1 MKVKKIFGLLA
12 TSLMALPLLIGGA
25 LGAGEIA
32 EAATSETVNV
42 TLNKRLFDTNYPEST
57 IQNTGEA
64 MPDFGGEPLAGVTFT
79 AYDITAYYHG
89 QINDSSQSAVTNA
102 IVADTADAI
111 AAAAGTPLNVPTG
124 DNGQASFANL
134 PAKSTYQVSENSVT
148 KDAVY
153 LFVETGTP
161 NTTTI
166 TKKAA
171 PIVLA
176 LPIYGIEKNSDGS
189 IKLDDNGNVIY
200 TDVVNENIHLY
211 PKNQTATDSKV
222 ADYGTQKIYDEND
235 PTKLLYYNATTADEF
250 SYTLTINIPENISS
264 LTSFTITDEPSAG
277 LELVGTPEV
286 GTPKEG
292 TSEVELLG
300 DGDYTLTQ
308 GNGNFVISLTTSSTT
323 VGSLAGKTLI
333 ITYQMKFKDSFDI
346 DKLQT
351 NKAYVSI
358 NGSQQ
363 SDLTTDKVGTGG
375 HQFTK
380 IDGHTGQGLAG
391 AKFKVQKSDT
401 EYAKFNLNG
410 DGEYAFKGWVAESE
424 ATEISSGTD
433 GVLKVI
439 GLANGDYN
447 LIETAAPSDKYV
459 KLEEA
464 VSFTVTHGEYETA
477 DLITK
482 VSNTPKGLLPSTG
495 GNGILAFL
503 AIGLALMTGAF
514 IWYKKAKRPSEV

>member
-1 MKVKKIFGLLA
+1 MKMKKIFGLLA

-32 EAATSETVNV
+32 EAATSETVSV
-42 TLNKRLFDTNYPEST
+42 TLNKRLFNTNYPDST

-64 MPDFGGEPLAGVTFT
+64 ISDFGGEPLAGVTFT

-89 QINDSSQSAVTNA
+89 QINGSSQSAVTNA

-111 AAAAGTPLNVPTG
+111 AAAAGTPREMTTDEDG
-124 DNGQASFANL
+124 KASFANL
-134 PAKSTYQVSENSVT
+134 PAKSTYQVSGNSVT

-153 LFVETGTP
+153 LFIETGTP
-161 NTTTI
+161 ATTTI

-286 GTPKEG
+286 G
-292 TSEVELLG
+292 SLG
-300 DGDYTLTQ
+300 ATDYTFTQ
-308 GNGNFVISLTTSSTT
+308 ENGNFVISLNTSSAA
-323 VGSLAGKTLI
+323 VGSLAGETLI

-401 EYAKFNLNG
+401 EYAKFELNSQTK
-410 DGEYAFKGWVAESE
+410 EYVFKGWVAESE

>member
-1 MKVKKIFGLLA
+1 MKMKKIFGLLA

-25 LGAGEIA
+25 LGVGEIA

-42 TLNKRLFDTNYPEST
+42 TLNKRLFDTDYPEST
-57 IQNTGEA
+57 IQNTGGEIA
-64 MPDFGGEPLAGVTFT
+64 DFGGEPLAGVTFT

-111 AAAAGTPLNVPTG
+111 AAAAGQPLNVTTG
-124 DNGQASFANL
+124 DNGKALFENL
-134 PAKSTYQVSENSVT
+134 PAKSTYQVSGNSVT

-161 NTTTI
+161 TTTTI

-176 LPIYGIEKNSDGS
+176 LPIYGIVKDTDGS

-277 LELVGTPEV
+277 LELVGTLEV
-286 GTPKEG
+286 G
-292 TSEVELLG
+292 SLG
-300 DGDYTLTQ
+300 ATDYTFAPE
-308 GNGNFVISLTTSSTT
+308 NGKFVISLNTSSAA
-323 VGSLAGKTLI
+323 VGSLAGETLI

-351 NKAYVSI
+351 NRAYVSI

-401 EYAKFNLNG
+401 EYAKFNLND
-410 DGEYAFKGWVAESE
+410 DGEYAFKGWVTKNE

-439 GLANGDYN
+439 GLENGTYN
-447 LIETAAPSDKYV
+447 LIEKAAPSDKYV

-464 VSFTVTHGEYETA
+464 VSFTVTHGEYETD